1 VSVNLWSSELTL
13 PKGNPSEL
21 PLFLMVSEFSL
32 IYVIT
37 LSSSNVD
44 LAYEPGERCNSN
56 SPIQVQVSQVKK
68 EGDKKVIGFY

>member
-1 VSVNLWSSELTL
+1 VSVNLWSSELTR

-44 LAYEPGERCNSN
+44 LAYEPRERCNSN
-56 SPIQVQVSQVKK
+56 SPIQVQVIQVKK